1 MDGANRNYRMLSAAL
16 ENIAGDEQ
24 GIPMKD
30 FADVADSFIEGYNK
44 LVKMGNPGET
54 VALAMLG
61 ATINIYEM
69 FGMKTKLPLLFRSL
83 AEQIEAEGH
92 AH

>member
-1 MDGANRNYRMLSAAL
+1 MNGINHNYRMLSAAL
-16 ENIAGDEQ
+16 ENIAADEK

-30 FADVADSFIEGYNK
+30 FADVADSFIEGYYK
-44 LVKMGNPGET
+44 FVKKGNPGET